1 MCVLAKAYNIL
12 EENAHRSSI
21 SASWLTPSRGWFE
34 LPKEHP
40 EKKTSEENY
49 KTINYIKDSL
59 HPWLSVSSASQTEL
73 NGEQRVACTR
83 RWVYPYT
90 LNRKRVLTTMQLPS
104 ELQEATL
111 SLLKIPGITLFLGF
125 FFNLRA
131 KGYLPSWFPV
141 QNKTPPLPLSPS
153 FSSFYPFF
161 QWPTTHY
168 PWVMFLH
175 HPWLLQSYITYRIW
189 TSWLLTMATQSISL
203 GKKLVK
209 TWLFKKT
216 WKIVDWLSM
225 PHLLL
230 PLLLLHYPR
239 TKISNT
245 SALSLFCN

>member
-12 EENAHRSSI
+12 EDNAHRSSI

-34 LPKEHP
+34 RLKEHP

-59 HPWLSVSSASQTEL
+59 HPRLSASSASQTEL
-73 NGEQRVACTR
+73 NGEQRVACTI

-90 LNRKRVLTTMQLPS
+90 LKRVLTTMQLPS
-104 ELQEATL
+104 KLQEATL

-125 FFNLRA
+125 LFNLRA

-153 FSSFYPFF
+153 FSSFCSFF
-161 QWPTTHY
+161 QWQTTLY

-175 HPWLLQSYITYRIW
+175 YPWLLQSYITYRIW
-189 TSWLLTMATQSISL
+189 ISWLLTMATRSISL
-203 GKKLVK
+203 GQKLVK
-209 TWLFKKT
+209 TWLFKK
-216 WKIVDWLSM
+216 LGR
-225 PHLLL
+225 LLIGSQCL
-230 PLLLLHYPR
+230 TYCYLYYCYIIQDQNIKH
-239 TKISNT
+239 IST
-245 SALSLFCN
+245 IIIL